1 MQPDAALQPDAL
13 SNLPQI
19 TLRALIIG
27 AGLGIFF
34 AIVSGSNYSLRS
46 YAIAYSRG
54 RCVATFFARLCGHL
68 RCVFPIQVQ
77 QKLGLQAGVSPVGL
91 VVRICFCRQLSHRMP
106 DFDVSDRCTITAAEH
121 MYLTRPELCRVSD
134 SRPALLALVQSG
146 LWSSQLWSKLDWALV
161 SFASTVL
168 HPCLLAINN
177 ASCAMLYVQ
186 VSSWV
191 SFQHEQL
198 CLATADWYY
207 PQETT
212 IIQTMANSV
221 LDLNW
226 GGGFHSF
233 LVALSPSIISN
244 FEGMESAESCAVYLQ
259 AAKTHADLS

>member
-1 MQPDAALQPDAL
+1 MRCHILCTFVWSLALRFPHTGAAETWSPSWRL
-13 SNLPQI
+13 S
-19 TLRALIIG
+19 G
-27 AGLGIFF
+27 
-34 AIVSGSNYSLRS
+34 GSCRESL
-46 YAIAYSRG
+46 
-54 RCVATFFARLCGHL
+54 F
-68 RCVFPIQVQ
+68 
-77 QKLGLQAGVSPVGL
+77 
-91 VVRICFCRQLSHRMP
+91 LSHRMP
-106 DFDVSDRCTITAAEH
+106 DFDVSDRCTIIAAEH
-121 MYLTRPELCRVSD
+121 MCLTRPELCRGSD

-161 SFASTVL
+161 SVASTVL
-168 HPCLLAINN
+168 YLCLLASHD

-186 VSSWV
+186 VSPWA

-244 FEGMESAESCAVYLQ
+244 FEGMESAESCAVCLQ
-259 AAKTHADLS
+259 AAKTHAN